1 MIFGSFDARVFQID
15 KVSQQWGQS
24 RFAHRNL
31 LSLGFVPS
39 SGFSLPMST
48 QSSQPTQDDA
58 ISVPPR
64 REGPLLAAEAR
75 PRWLPAGS
83 GQASLRSASARAA
96 LARVLPRRSCT
107 LILACL
113 PDATTAS
120 ATVQPDWT

>member
-48 QSSQPTQDDA
+48 QPSQPTQDDA
-58 ISVPPR
+58 ISVITPHPTSCPSCAI
-64 REGPLLAAEAR
+64 GSPGFNDSVSNC
-75 PRWLPAGS
+75 PTPKTPAIRLS
-83 GQASLRSASARAA
+83 G
-96 LARVLPRRSCT
+96 T
-107 LILACL
+107 
-113 PDATTAS
+113 
-120 ATVQPDWT
+120 